1 MKNLSIVVLFIFA
14 LAGFGLATFPAR
26 PGGDSAPGFSAS
38 ASVQDDGW
46 DEDKKKKK
54 KKDGGEE
61 DEEEYRAPNPNAA

>member
-14 LAGFGLATFPAR
+14 LAGFGFVAT
-26 PGGDSAPGFSAS
+26 PGFSAS
-38 ASVQDDGW
+38 ASVEDSGW

-61 DEEEYRAPNPNAA
+61 DEEEYRAPIPNAA